1 MELLSS
7 PWLIALFTFFIGMVI
22 GGFVHRSKYS
32 DKSQSEKLKEEIQT
46 LEEDFDQYKTSVA
59 EHFDKTSKLVQGL
72 TENYVKVYQHLAEGS
87 QALTNTDQMS
97 LKLGQGEQDLAAVI
111 NKIEDAGIESAAS
124 TSTDMQAPKDY
135 APKPTDDDNEGTLSE
150 AFSIKKDKN
159 EHAPE
164 ELVDPAEPEQKLA

>member
-22 GGFVHRSKYS
+22 GIFVHRSKYS
-32 DKSQSEKLKEEIQT
+32 DNSQSEKLKEEIQT

-59 EHFDKTSKLVQGL
+59 EHFDKTSELVQGL

-111 NKIEDAGIESAAS
+111 NKIEDANTESSAS
-124 TSTDMQAPKDY
+124 SDMQAPKDY
-135 APKPTDDDNEGTLSE
+135 APKPSDDDNEGTLSE
-150 AFSIKKDKN
+150 AFSIKKDKH